1 MMVVKFTYYSSIIH
15 QILSSSH
22 FSLSK
27 LNLYRKI
34 DDKKSNEYIL
44 HDYLN
49 NITCIINYKLANI
62 HQLNS

>member
-27 LNLYRKI
+27 LNLYRKT
-34 DDKKSNEYIL
+34 DDKKVI
-44 HDYLN
+44 
-49 NITCIINYKLANI
+49 NISYMMI
-62 HQLNS
+62 